1 MTDPD
6 GIYPG
11 QTWTA
16 RHQTAL
22 AVRVTIVDGRHIGFT
37 RPYDHGATS
46 YLTRRKFLATYRRPQ
61 PAAEETP

>member
-11 QTWTA
+11 QTWT
-16 RHQTAL
+16 RKIPFGGS
-22 AVRVTIVDGRHIGFT
+22 VRITVVDGNRIGIT

-46 YLTRRKFLATYRRPQ
+46 YLGRRKFFATYTR
-61 PAAEETP
+61 PAA

>member
-16 RHQTAL
+16 RYQTVNS
-22 AVRVTIVDGRHIGFT
+22 VRVTVVDGPRIGFA

-46 YLTRRKFLATYRRPQ
+46 YLTRRKFLAAYRRVQ
-61 PAAEETP
+61 PAV